1 MINDHKCDIIL
12 SSSDKQ
18 KKEKYV
24 RIIYYTITL
33 LLFSA
38 IREVEASTAQGPVT
52 FVKWTDPTEQ
62 SFTVEVPAGWKV
74 SGGVHWN
81 GPTDVRSFLRAKSPD
96 EKVQVF
102 IDDPEILP
110 RQVPHPAYA
119 QMGLVEGRVVQ
130 SPTGPVLIQRF
141 HTGSQFAK
149 LYASQRLCKN
159 PRWVKVEDIPPL
171 SQSITESITPEAQ
184 ASGGVARASA
194 GEASF
199 LCNNTQGYVFTT
211 TVLIS
216 SQTGPIQLWAVYKLS
231 GFLSTDPT
239 RSLQARYV
247 MNHALATWTVSKKW
261 EEAYERKSKDVMGRA
276 LAMQN
281 ALTAQIQ
288 RNAARN
294 SSNDLARLNHPNK
307 GVNVRPGERKSSSVN
322 TILGTKEVCDALG
335 RCKNVSNDY
344 DTYYMDHSGNVSPAR
359 PGGEPPDNSGVWSPM
374 YTQ

>member
-1 MINDHKCDIIL
+1 MCDRHREND
-12 SSSDKQ
+12 
-18 KKEKYV
+18 V
-24 RIIYYTITL
+24 RMAFCLITIML
-33 LLFSA
+33 LVAIPPALASA
-38 IREVEASTAQGPVT
+38 AQDAVT

-62 SFTVEVPAGWKV
+62 SFTAEVPTGWKV

-81 GPTDVRSFLRAKSPD
+81 GPTDVRSFLRMKAPD

-119 QMGLVEGRVVQ
+119 QMGLVEGRVIQ
-130 SPTGPVLIQRF
+130 SPAGPVLIQRF
-141 HTGSQFAK
+141 LTGSQFAK
-149 LYASQRLCKN
+149 QYASQRLCKN
-159 PRWVKVEDIPPL
+159 PRWVKVDDLYPL
-171 SQSITESITPEAQ
+171 SQSITESIAPEAR

-199 LCNNTQGYVFTT
+199 LCNNTQGYVFAT

-216 SQTGPIQLWAVYKLS
+216 SQSGPIQLWAVYKLS

-239 RSLQARYV
+239 RSMQARYV
-247 MNHALATWTVSKKW
+247 MNHVMATWTVSKKW
-261 EEAYERKSKDVMGRA
+261 EEAYQRKSKDVMGRA

-288 RNAARN
+288 RNAAR
-294 SSNDLARLNHPNK
+294 SASNDLARLNHPNQ

-359 PGGEPPDNSGVWSPM
+359 PGGAPPDNSGVWSPM